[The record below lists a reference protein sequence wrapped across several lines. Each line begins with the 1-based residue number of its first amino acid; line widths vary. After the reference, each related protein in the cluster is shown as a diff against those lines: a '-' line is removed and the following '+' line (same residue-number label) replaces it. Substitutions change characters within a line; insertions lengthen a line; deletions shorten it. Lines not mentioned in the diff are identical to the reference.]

1 MPSTKEN
8 EENYCEKWEQKSYK
22 EMEEKKKREFV
33 ENEIGK
39 DREGDN
45 EKKS

>member
-1 MPSTKEN
+1 MRKIIAKN
-8 EENYCEKWEQKSYK
+8 GNKRVIKKWR
-22 EMEEKKKREFV
+22 KKTKREFV

-45 EKKS
+45 ENKS